1 MAWGVAMMETIAPIS
16 ESLAAFVAKQDSKL
30 NAKAGYESNF
40 LAENL
45 RVLLE
50 HGKVEVGW
58 RESCGSTDRTM
69 FMHRA
74 WCEVIKRLGKD
85 GFEIKQEPQ
94 KHGNSW
100 ATKAGGFWS
109 SIVYSLGQ
117 RPVSAA

>member
-1 MAWGVAMMETIAPIS
+1 METIASIS
-16 ESLAAFVAKQDSKL
+16 DSLAAFVAKQDAKL

-74 WCEVIKRLGKD
+74 WREVIKRMEKE
-85 GFEIKQEPQ
+85 GFAIQKEPQ

-109 SIVYSLGQ
+109 SVVYRL
-117 RPVSAA
+117 PTP